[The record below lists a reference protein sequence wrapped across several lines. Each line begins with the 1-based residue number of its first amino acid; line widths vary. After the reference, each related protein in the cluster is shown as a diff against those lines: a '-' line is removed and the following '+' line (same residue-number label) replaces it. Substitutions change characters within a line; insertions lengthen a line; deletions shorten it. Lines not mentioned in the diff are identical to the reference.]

1 MGIHRKSIWSAP
13 SYEFTPSVDCFNVRQ
28 SISQSVST
36 LRLSLSPPPLSLVL
50 SLSLSLSLCLSFRL
64 SPSSSRHIEFI
75 ITRSR
80 RAGGGSCQQNN
91 GPGGGRFGWRGRQS
105 VLYGVPSAAVVRER
119 CRGVGPHTAGGFQ
132 VVYGL
137 FRAGLCLAELL
148 ISRILRRLWSKH
160 NYFHS
165 TDLFSLIRVR
175 NSRVPELMVLHVQQ
189 VVL

>member
-36 LRLSLSPPPLSLVL
+36 LRLSLSPPL
-50 SLSLSLSLCLSFRL
+50 SLSLSLSVSLSLCLSFRL

-80 RAGGGSCQQNN
+80 RAGGGSRQQNN
-91 GPGGGRFGWRGRQS
+91 GPGGGRLGWWGRQS
-105 VLYGVPSAAVVRER
+105 VLYGVPSAAVVPEQWG
-119 CRGVGPHTAGGFQ
+119 GVGLHTARGFQ

-148 ISRILRRLWSKH
+148 ISRVLRRLWSKH

-165 TDLFSLIRVR
+165 TDLFSLIRVH